1 MQRRDVKQASLGGMA
16 KTSSRSA
23 KNGLGGVWLDGW
35 HGESMEN
42 DGLLEMALW
51 RRKSGPSGPR
61 PRLMAARNVAAAS
74 PPPKA
79 RESVIQR

>member
-1 MQRRDVKQASLGGMA
+1 M
-16 KTSSRSA
+16 SSRSA
-23 KNGLGGVWLDGW
+23 KNGLAEFWLDGW

-42 DGLLEMALW
+42 DGLLGMALW
-51 RRKSGPSGPR
+51 RRESGPSGPR

-79 RESVIQR
+79 RGSVLQR

>member
-1 MQRRDVKQASLGGMA
+1 
-16 KTSSRSA
+16 
-23 KNGLGGVWLDGW
+23 
-35 HGESMEN
+35 MEN